1 MQAGVDSSA
10 ALHQKENSLRLTGL
24 GYGRVRPEGRADPGD
39 QIDATPPTVSVV
51 AIVAMPMV
59 RQRMSA
65 LIGDGATEIMV
76 RRRRLSTALL
86 ISEIGGGGGG
96 YPSADCPE
104 RQRST
109 TNVPELTKFPGR
121 RRRAC
126 AMSPGGRE
134 TSHEVTSGPVAVTL
148 RRRCLNDPRSQR
160 IEEGSCPQQSSSC

>member
-39 QIDATPPTVSVV
+39 QIDATPTTVSVV
-51 AIVAMPMV
+51 AIVAMP
-59 RQRMSA
+59 
-65 LIGDGATEIMV
+65 MV

-160 IEEGSCPQQSSSC
+160 IEEGSCPQQSFSC